1 MLYFNNCYS
10 CFNPILFNL
19 KNKNNFFYYFCL
31 LGNIQE
37 ERTGHGSDH
46 IVGSDFTSMFLKK
59 WIEKIMGYSFK
70 ISFLKSHRTLVSLTS
85 FLFKQESKDVV
96 VWVGRSKEKHP
107 KEKEVLNKN
116 QEQRH

>member
-1 MLYFNNCYS
+1 
-10 CFNPILFNL
+10 
-19 KNKNNFFYYFCL
+19 
-31 LGNIQE
+31 
-37 ERTGHGSDH
+37 
-46 IVGSDFTSMFLKK
+46 
-59 WIEKIMGYSFK
+59 MGYSFK